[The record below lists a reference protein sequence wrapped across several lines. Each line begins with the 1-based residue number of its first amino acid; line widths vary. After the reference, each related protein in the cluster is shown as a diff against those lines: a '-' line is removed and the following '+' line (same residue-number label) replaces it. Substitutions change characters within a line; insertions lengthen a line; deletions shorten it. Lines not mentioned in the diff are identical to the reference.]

1 MRAEAREWLCE
12 REQPLLRWHLQHAG
26 HLHRGP
32 GNEDDN
38 ANHCHGGLTG
48 VDEWPS
54 QALNTLSSAHHTMF
68 LSGHARSTSLHQ
80 PRPFP
85 VHTPSLSGNM
95 CMASCQ
101 FRKSWF
107 MSQPHW
113 WTRQRI
119 LSNFLFPY
127 WSNCCW
133 LFSFIIAPPKI
144 GSLSVSCF
152 CIGCFFLSHTQFFIL
167 EM

>member
-1 MRAEAREWLCE
+1 MKEHKTAIQIFQEYFFFMEIKRTDESRGQRVITVCE
-12 REQPLLRWHLQHAG
+12 GEQPLSRWHLQLAG
-26 HLHRGP
+26 HLLRGP

-54 QALNTLSSAHHTMF
+54 QALNALSSAHHTMF

-85 VHTPSLSGNM
+85 AHPPSLSGNV

-107 MSQPHW
+107 MSQPH
-113 WTRQRI
+113 
-119 LSNFLFPY
+119 
-127 WSNCCW
+127 
-133 LFSFIIAPPKI
+133 
-144 GSLSVSCF
+144 
-152 CIGCFFLSHTQFFIL
+152 
-167 EM
+167 